1 MNVYKPEIAEL
12 LLQVEKTYQKPLQTS
27 TDFDEFSLYLKQQ
40 VNDLVSTST
49 LKRLWGYVGDSH
61 LPRMRTLDVLARYVG
76 HASFKQF
83 CTWLKNS
90 PVYNSSFFSAHQ
102 IVTRELAPGS
112 ELEIGWSP
120 NRYLR
125 LHYEGGDLF
134 EVREA
139 RQSKLLVGD
148 RFEAVSFLMG
158 QPLFLPYVL
167 RDGVKLSPFIA
178 GRNGGLTLLN
188 GLANG
193 RE

>member
-1 MNVYKPEIAEL
+1 M
-12 LLQVEKTYQKPLQTS
+12 
-27 TDFDEFSLYLKQQ
+27 
-40 VNDLVSTST
+40 
-49 LKRLWGYVGDSH
+49 
-61 LPRMRTLDVLARYVG
+61 
-76 HASFKQF
+76 
-83 CTWLKNS
+83 
-90 PVYNSSFFSAHQ
+90 
-102 IVTRELAPGS
+102 TRELSPGS

-125 LHYEGGDLF
+125 LYYEGGDLF
-134 EVREA
+134 EVKEA